1 MSSDCHDLENQN
13 CINWW
18 IIFCCM
24 AQIVNNEPAFAH
36 VGKSQYAL
44 AAFEGVVNLPHKRKQ
59 KDVSA
64 SQAPQSSQQPLPSAP
79 AAAPASASQQQSNGT
94 QGPVAVLASASQP
107 PPQSDAA
114 ASAPAAVPDQQ
125 AAPSDPLRLAAIA
138 ALQLRPRNFAQ
149 IPPAVLGALGG
160 TPLLQGL
167 SQEAIAA
174 LGVSGGAPAATLA
187 PATTTAAST
196 AEGAVPASRPASGGS
211 QRRTGGSSGS
221 QNPSQNNGGPKKYV
235 RPLIGS

>member
-1 MSSDCHDLENQN
+1 
-13 CINWW
+13 
-18 IIFCCM
+18 M

-79 AAAPASASQQQSNGT
+79 QATEAAAAPASASQQQFNGI

-174 LGVSGGAPAATLA
+174 LGVSGGAPAASLA